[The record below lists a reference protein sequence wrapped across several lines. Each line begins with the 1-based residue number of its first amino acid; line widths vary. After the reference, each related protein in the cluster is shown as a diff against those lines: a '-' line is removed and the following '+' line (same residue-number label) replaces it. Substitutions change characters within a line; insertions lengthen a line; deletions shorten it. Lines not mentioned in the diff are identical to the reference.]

1 MQDPLLAI
9 YLRRLNLGSQVGRQN
24 FSMKN
29 SMWVKVTALEIN
41 YQVLQSASDKAT
53 YTVLPRGQALGIVSD
68 PKTHVFFLI
77 RRLHRPKMISSG
89 REWSP
94 DELWHISEATVRAS
108 GDWEGA
114 VCGYPDI
121 EFDAPDYEYWEIM
134 AIATNTEDAVTDK
147 IVPQMC
153 AIRDEDLKG
162 LASII
167 TCSKT
172 AISMRKPISGGS
184 YYIDPM
190 LVPKPMQW
198 QTPSSV
204 SAK

>member
-1 MQDPLLAI
+1 MGEG
-9 YLRRLNLGSQVGRQN
+9 NGR
-24 FSMKN
+24 
-29 SMWVKVTALEIN
+29 EIN

-162 LASII
+162 L
-167 TCSKT
+167 
-172 AISMRKPISGGS
+172 G
-184 YYIDPM
+184 IDNHLLENSNLDAETNKRRELLHRSNARSQAYAM
-190 LVPKPMQW
+190 ANTFFRLR
-198 QTPSSV
+198 
-204 SAK
+204 